1 MCIDLF
7 AELDGESGVGLDGDF
22 GVVGED
28 LFYPYFALLDGEIV
42 LLAAVFANGN
52 DYFIEQWQGAAQDV
66 FVSFCYWVEG
76 AREDCGACHCLFYC
90 VDVFEFLI

>member
-42 LLAAVFANGN
+42 LLTAVFAYGN
-52 DYFIEQWQGAAQDV
+52 DYFIEQRQGAAQDV
-66 FVSFCYWVEG
+66 FVSFGDGVEG
-76 AREDCGACHCLFYC
+76 ARAHCAFHGANASNDC
-90 VDVFEFLI
+90 